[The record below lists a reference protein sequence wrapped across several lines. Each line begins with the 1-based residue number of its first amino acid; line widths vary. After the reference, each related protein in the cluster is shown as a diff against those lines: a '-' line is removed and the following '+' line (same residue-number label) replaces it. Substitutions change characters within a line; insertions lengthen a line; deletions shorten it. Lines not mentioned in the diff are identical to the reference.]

1 MARAIS
7 TPAPSNKR
15 RPWLSCPVR
24 ARSGRPEASSP
35 WRGWVQ
41 RLATADSRPKNATR
55 RRPAGLAFGLQLT
68 YVWCRRLL
76 VVRPALLARD
86 RAPDL
91 PPEITRA
98 VDLQR
103 NNAWQ
108 YSFVT
113 RNANDY
119 RNREM
124 VQPHQGLRLHPAGR
138 RLEGRVRAHLG
149 RRALGHRESE
159 GRPEG
164 QL

>member
-15 RPWLSCPVR
+15 RPWLSCPAR
-24 ARSGRPEASSP
+24 ACSGRLEASSP

-41 RLATADSRPKNATR
+41 RPTSADAGPKNATR
-55 RRPAGLAFGLQLT
+55 RRPAGLAFGVQLT

-103 NNAWQ
+103 NIASQ
-108 YSFVT
+108 HSIVT

-124 VQPHQGLRLHPAGR
+124 VQPHQRLRLHPAGR
-138 RLEGRVRAHLG
+138 RLEGRVRAHLR
-149 RRALGHRESE
+149 RRAFGH
-159 GRPEG
+159 G
-164 QL
+164 